1 MAVIE
6 ISRIQVR
13 RGQENQTGVPTLAG
27 GEFGWA
33 ADTENLYIGLRREDG
48 GARDDNVRILTEND
62 LVNFFSAVQEP
73 LDSSGYTYRSET
85 YTGTIDGITAL
96 TDGGQAY
103 ERLLRKKADDFVSIA
118 DFNVNG
124 VGNETTKI
132 QKAVDNL
139 FLDPLKIDSKY
150 GETSAKV
157 LYFPAGTYNI
167 DTAIFVPAYTTIV
180 GEGIGKTIINL
191 ISDAAHA
198 FQTVGSDES
207 TDGRTTFEDG
217 ISSGIT
223 QPNYLHIEGMT
234 IKFDSSLTNV
244 ANAYS
249 LISID
254 CSEHALIKRVKFIG
268 NHLPLDAVNVEY
280 AGIDIRGNGS
290 LQVSSENVLIDNC
303 TFDGLYSGVKSNY
316 DIVNPIIQNSKF
328 YNSVRGVSFNDT
340 IDVNATYGPR
350 YGRILNNRFENIERE
365 AIYVGESTYDYI
377 LSDGTSLYVT
387 NHISM
392 NNQFYNVGN
401 DGIAESTSAYPVIT
415 YLTNGNITVND
426 YFDRQNYQNRFPTI
440 GTYQPLVRG
449 LVALDSVSVNT
460 KTLNNGLFTP
470 IVKLPITTNAQH
482 LVIKYHMFAED
493 DGNPGVYVVDRMG
506 TLKLNLQSGT
516 TPINNNITDEY
527 SYGAGEGTTEWELI
541 TNPAQ
546 TYYELKLKYTG
557 AGTIKFTF
565 QTSLML

>member
-73 LDSSGYTYRSET
+73 LDSTGYTYRSET
-85 YTGTIDGITAL
+85 YTGMTDGITAL
-96 TDGGQAY
+96 TAGGQAY

-118 DFNVNG
+118 DFGVIG

-139 FLDPLKIDSKY
+139 FLDPLKSNSKY
-150 GETSAKV
+150 GENSAKI
-157 LYFPAGTYNI
+157 LYLPAGTYDI

-198 FQTVGSDES
+198 FQTVGSDAA

-223 QPNYLHIEGMT
+223 QPNYLHLEGMT

-249 LISID
+249 LISVD

-268 NHLPLDAVNVEY
+268 NHLPSDAVNIEY
-280 AGIDIRGNGS
+280 SGIDIRGNGA

-316 DIVNPIIQNSKF
+316 DIVNPIVQNSKF
-328 YNSVRGVSFNDT
+328 YNSVRGVSFNDV
-340 IDVNATYGPR
+340 IDVNSSYGPR
-350 YGRILNNRFENIERE
+350 YARILNNRFENIEQE
-365 AIYVGESTYDYI
+365 AIYAGEAPTGTYH
-377 LSDGTSLYVT
+377 V
-387 NHISM
+387 SM

-401 DGIAESTSAYPVIT
+401 GGINETTPSYPVIT
-415 YLTNGNITVND
+415 YLSEGNITVND
-426 YFDRQNYQNRFPTI
+426 YFDRQDWQTQHTTV
-440 GTYQPLVRG
+440 GTYQPLVKG
-449 LVALDSVSVNT
+449 LAALDSASVNT
-460 KTLNNGLFTP
+460 RTLVNGVFTS
-470 IVKLPITTNAQH
+470 IVKLPITTQAQH
-482 LVIKYHMFAED
+482 LVIKYHMFE
-493 DGNPGVYVVDRMG
+493 GVEGAYTVDRMG
-506 TLKLNLQSGT
+506 TFKVNLQSGVD
-516 TPINNNITDEY
+516 PINNNMTDEY
-527 SYGAGEGTTEWELI
+527 SYGVGEGNTEWLLV
-541 TNPAQ
+541 TNSGQ
-546 TYYELKLKYTG
+546 TYYDLQLKYSGQTDI
-557 AGTIKFTF
+557 TFTF

>member
-1 MAVIE
+1 MAVVS

-33 ADTENLYIGLRREDG
+33 ADTENLYIGLRRDDG

-73 LDSSGYTYRSET
+73 LDSTGYTYRSET
-85 YTGTIDGITAL
+85 YTGMTDGITAL
-96 TDGGQAY
+96 TVGGQAY

-124 VGNETTKI
+124 VGIETTKI

-139 FLDPLKIDSKY
+139 FLDPLKDDSIY

-191 ISDAAHA
+191 TSDAAHA
-198 FQTVGSDES
+198 FQTVGSDAANE
-207 TDGRTTFEDG
+207 GRTTFEDG

-234 IKFDSSLTNV
+234 IKFDSTLTNV
-244 ANAYS
+244 ANGYS
-249 LISID
+249 LISVD

-268 NHLPLDAVNVEY
+268 NHLPTDDVNLEY
-280 AGIDIRGNGS
+280 SGIDIRGNGD

-316 DIVNPIIQNSKF
+316 DIVNPIVQNSKF
-328 YNSVRGVSFNDT
+328 YNSVRGVSFNDA
-340 IDVNATYGPR
+340 IDLNATYGPR
-350 YGRILNNRFENIERE
+350 YGRILNNRFENIEQE
-365 AIYVGESTYDYI
+365 AIYVGESTFA
-377 LSDGTSLYVT
+377 T

-401 DGIAESTSAYPVIT
+401 GGIDETTPAYPVVT
-415 YLTNGNITVND
+415 YLSDGNITVND
-426 YFDRQNYQNRFPTI
+426 YFDRQDWQTQNSTV
-440 GTYQPLVRG
+440 GTYQPLVNG
-449 LVALDSVSVNT
+449 LAALDGVSVNT
-460 KTLNNGLFTP
+460 KTLINGSFVT
-470 IVKLPITTNAQH
+470 IIKLPTTTEAQH
-482 LVIKYHMFAED
+482 LTIKYHMFEGVP
-493 DGNPGVYVVDRMG
+493 GNYTVDRMG
-506 TLKLNLQSGT
+506 IFKLNLQPGS
-516 TPINNNITDEY
+516 TPTSTNITDEY
-527 SYGAGEGTTEWELI
+527 SYGVGEGTTEWLV
-541 TNPAQ
+541 TTSPGQ
-546 TYYELKLKYTG
+546 TYYELQLKYSGLTDI
-557 AGTIKFTF
+557 TFTF